1 MQRHIALATFVALLA
16 GLQASSALATD
27 FTVQPG
33 KDKNLVVFTS
43 KATLESFQGK
53 TKQVSGAL
61 SFDPANLGDSV
72 TVHVEVDLAS
82 LDTGIPMRNKHMR
95 ENHLH
100 TDKYPKAVFD
110 GGRILEASGHTLNPG
125 DTVHLRMSG
134 RFDLH
139 GVKRT
144 IEVPVIAM
152 RAKDGTLQ
160 VTTHFDVALADY
172 KIDRPA
178 FLMMKLEPTQHLTV
192 QVTAHPNP

>member
-1 MQRHIALATFVALLA
+1 MPRGILLALLTLF
-16 GLQASSALATD
+16 GLLSGTAQATE
-27 FTVQPG
+27 FTIKPG
-33 KDKNLVVFTS
+33 QDKNLVVFTS

-53 TKQVSGAL
+53 TKQVSGNL

-95 ENHLH
+95 ENHLE
-100 TDKYPKAVFD
+100 TGKYPKAVFD
-110 GGRILEASGHTLNPG
+110 GGHILEKSGQTLAPG
-125 DTVHLRMSG
+125 DTVHLRMTG
-134 RFDLH
+134 QFALH

-144 IEVPVIAM
+144 IEVPVIAT

-160 VTTHFDVALADY
+160 VTTHFDVPLSDY
-172 KIDRPA
+172 KINRPA

-192 QVTAHPNP
+192 QVTAHPNS